1 VGQGWQ
7 RNIVMDG
14 RPQLPAGLGQRTA
27 TRIFQDVEDEI
38 REVIPE
44 RDRELV
50 VDDIGVPQRTYNLA
64 FADGSTINVNDKT
77 ILISLSEGHA
87 PTADYVRRLREILP
101 TAFPSATFYFRSADM
116 ITQILNFGRPAQID
130 LRVVGRFCRCSFPAQ
145 HVMIDFADGL
155 DGLLQLLV
163 IGEPGRTCSTT
174 LWLTFRGEATLR
186 CSGTNNN
193 SAHPRL
199 PVRAH
204 KHWRRLR
211 CTERNPNHCRLRN
224 DDRHRTITQLK
235 RYAEP
240 TVPASPHA
248 A

>member
-77 ILISLSEGHA
+77 TLISPSEWHA

-145 HVMIDFADGL
+145 HVMIEFADGL

-163 IGEPGRTCSTT
+163 IGEPGRTSSTT
-174 LWLTFRGEATLR
+174 LWLTFRGRRRYGAPERTTTVPIPAYQ
-186 CSGTNNN
+186 
-193 SAHPRL
+193 SAHISTGDVFDVQSATRII
-199 PVRAH
+199 AAFGMMID
-204 KHWRRLR
+204 
-211 CTERNPNHCRLRN
+211 TEPSR
-224 DDRHRTITQLK
+224 
-235 RYAEP
+235 
-240 TVPASPHA
+240 S
-248 A
+248 